1 MKTKSKDWD
10 KRDWEGSFNE
20 QFPEIHGRRLPNKI
34 KSFISRL
41 LEEQRGEILNT
52 VRVEIACYSQIS
64 AENTKELISLI
75 KGAILDDK

>member
-1 MKTKSKDWD
+1 MKTKSEDWD
-10 KRDWEGSFNE
+10 KRDWKESFNE

-34 KSFISRL
+34 KSFIKRL

-64 AENTKELISLI
+64 AENTIELISLI
-75 KGAILDDK
+75 NGAILDDK